1 MASST
6 DRLRLA
12 PDDHSDTREAE
23 RSPQTK
29 ERPRCNPRCA
39 NTEERGR
46 TTHTSFDT
54 SESVAAMPKS
64 TRAPGRA
71 TSGTQRTAVKITLAS
86 SAVPATPTSTTA

>member
-12 PDDHSDTREAE
+12 PDDHSDNRAVE

-29 ERPRCNPRCA
+29 GKPRCNPRCLT
-39 NTEERGR
+39 TEERGR
-46 TTHTSFDT
+46 TTPTVYET

-71 TSGTQRTAVKITLAS
+71 TSGTQRTAVKITPAS
-86 SAVPATPTSTTA
+86 IAVPATPTSTTA